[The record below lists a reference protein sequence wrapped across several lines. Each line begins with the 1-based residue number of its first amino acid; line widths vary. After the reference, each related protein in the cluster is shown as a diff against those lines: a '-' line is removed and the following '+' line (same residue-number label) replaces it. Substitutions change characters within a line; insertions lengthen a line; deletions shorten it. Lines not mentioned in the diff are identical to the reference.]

1 MMNIHFTENG
11 KMIWD
16 SYYCY
21 RLTSMVNRAGFR
33 LTSAYKDSPRTVEPT
48 DSFPVDSDMTH
59 SAGFCKLMSLI
70 SFFYPE
76 IIPPSDILMYHTVA
90 EIHDFGEVFE
100 GDAPNDGT
108 RDSVRRDPLER
119 SAVIEHVEMGYP
131 KEYVSLILENFD
143 HFQKKDDYFGLTIG
157 ILDGL
162 ESILAGLFQ
171 EKIGMRHCIL
181 DKFLVYGRPET
192 GIDIAATEF
201 TQTTKVP
208 DNFLYRQMVEPYF
221 FKHPYINVF
230 LEIIQSAAYVVRGEE
245 MKWLNPELKKF
256 LS

>member
-1 MMNIHFTENG
+1 MDIHFTENG
-11 KMIWD
+11 KLIWD
-16 SYYCY
+16 GYYCY

-33 LTSAYKDSPRTVEPT
+33 LTGAYENLPRVVEPT
-48 DSFPVDSDMTH
+48 ESFPVDSDMTH
-59 SAGFCKLMSLI
+59 SAGICKLMSLI

-76 IIPPSDILMYHTVA
+76 IIPPEEILMYHTIA

-108 RDSVRRDPLER
+108 RNSAVRDPLER
-119 SAVIEHVEMGYP
+119 SAVVEHVEMGYP
-131 KEYVSLILENFD
+131 KESVPVIIENFD
-143 HFQKKDDYFGLTIG
+143 HSQKRDNYFGLTVG

-162 ESILAGLFQ
+162 ESVFAGLFQ
-171 EKIGMRHCIL
+171 EKIGMKHCIL
-181 DKFLVYGRPET
+181 DKFLVYGRPKT

-221 FKHPYINVF
+221 FEHPFIDIF
-230 LEIIQSAAYVVRGEE
+230 LEIVQSAAYAVRGEE
-245 MKWLNPELKKF
+245 MRWLNPELKKL